1 MKKKY
6 FTAIFL
12 VVGLILICLSI
23 ILAII
28 ATANKDVI
36 GGADFS
42 TFLLV
47 FSRGRGR
54 SLFYTCILWNG
65 IVSYIRG
72 FRIEKK
78 MINKMPLR
86 NLGGCGIISL

>member
-6 FTAIFL
+6 FSIVFL
-12 VVGLILICLSI
+12 IIGLILISLSI

-28 ATANKDVI
+28 ATVNKDII

-47 FSRGRGR
+47 FSRGKGGLY
-54 SLFYTCILWNG
+54 SIL
-65 IVSYIRG
+65 VS
-72 FRIEKK
+72 
-78 MINKMPLR
+78 
-86 NLGGCGIISL
+86 CGIISLVISAVLGLWKRNK

>member
-6 FTAIFL
+6 FIAIFL

-28 ATANKDVI
+28 ATVNKDVI
-36 GGADFS
+36 GGADFP

-47 FSRGRGR
+47 FSRGRGGLY
-54 SLFYTCILWNG
+54 SILA
-65 IVSYIRG
+65 S
-72 FRIEKK
+72 
-78 MINKMPLR
+78 
-86 NLGGCGIISL
+86 CGIISLVISAIIGLWKTKK

>member
-6 FTAIFL
+6 FTVIFL
-12 VVGLILICLSI
+12 FAGLILICLSI

-28 ATANKDVI
+28 ATVNKDII

-47 FSRGRGR
+47 FSRGKGGLY
-54 SLFYTCILWNG
+54 SIL
-65 IVSYIRG
+65 VS
-72 FRIEKK
+72 
-78 MINKMPLR
+78 
-86 NLGGCGIISL
+86 CGIISLVTSAVIGLWKTKK

>member
-6 FTAIFL
+6 LSIVFL
-12 VVGLILICLSI
+12 IIGLILISLSI

-28 ATANKDVI
+28 ATVNKDII

-47 FSRGRGR
+47 FSRGKGGLY
-54 SLFYTCILWNG
+54 SILA
-65 IVSYIRG
+65 S
-72 FRIEKK
+72 
-78 MINKMPLR
+78 
-86 NLGGCGIISL
+86 CGIISLVTSAVLGLWKRNK

>member
-6 FTAIFL
+6 FSIVFL
-12 VVGLILICLSI
+12 IIGLILISLSI

-28 ATANKDVI
+28 ATVNKDII

-47 FSRGRGR
+47 FSRGKGGLY
-54 SLFYTCILWNG
+54 SIL
-65 IVSYIRG
+65 VS
-72 FRIEKK
+72 
-78 MINKMPLR
+78 
-86 NLGGCGIISL
+86 CGIISLVTSAVLGLWKINK

>member
-6 FTAIFL
+6 LSIAFL
-12 VVGLILICLSI
+12 IIGLILICLSI

-28 ATANKDVI
+28 ATVNKDII

-47 FSRGRGR
+47 FSRGKGGLY
-54 SLFYTCILWNG
+54 SILA
-65 IVSYIRG
+65 S
-72 FRIEKK
+72 
-78 MINKMPLR
+78 
-86 NLGGCGIISL
+86 CGIISLVISAVLGLRKRND

>member
-6 FTAIFL
+6 LSIVFL
-12 VVGLILICLSI
+12 IIGLILISLSI

-28 ATANKDVI
+28 ATVNKDII

-47 FSRGRGR
+47 FSRGKGGLY
-54 SLFYTCILWNG
+54 SIL
-65 IVSYIRG
+65 VS
-72 FRIEKK
+72 
-78 MINKMPLR
+78 
-86 NLGGCGIISL
+86 CGIISLVTSAVLGLLKRNK

>member
-47 FSRGRGR
+47 FSRGRGGLYSILASCGMV
-54 SLFYTCILWNG
+54 SLVISAVLG
-65 IVSYIRG
+65 LR
-72 FRIEKK
+72 KK
-78 MINKMPLR
+78 
-86 NLGGCGIISL
+86 

>member
-28 ATANKDVI
+28 ATVNKDVI
-36 GGADFS
+36 GGSDFP

-47 FSRGRGR
+47 FSRGKGGLY
-54 SLFYTCILWNG
+54 SIL
-65 IVSYIRG
+65 VS
-72 FRIEKK
+72 
-78 MINKMPLR
+78 
-86 NLGGCGIISL
+86 CGIISLVTSAVLGLWKRNK